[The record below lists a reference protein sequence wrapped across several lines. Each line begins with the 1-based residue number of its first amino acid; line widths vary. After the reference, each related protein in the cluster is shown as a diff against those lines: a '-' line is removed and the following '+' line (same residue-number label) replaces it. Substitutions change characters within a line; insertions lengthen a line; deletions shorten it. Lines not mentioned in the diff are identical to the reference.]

1 MRGVPASR
9 AISRT
14 LAARAFAL
22 VALWPLVP
30 LLSACPKI
38 ERLTVDGGPLDGGK
52 ADARVYAP
60 SDAGDDAEAG
70 PPAAP
75 PVVVPPIDLVPPP
88 NDADLAARAKHLLE
102 AITQDNADL
111 ARDILLPRD
120 AYLKNRDVKD
130 PGKTWELKV
139 YNPFQKAVHRAHKSH
154 PGLGRA
160 IFVSVELGHDAS
172 TVSAR
177 PKEWKYEVWRVTRSR
192 IVYSLD
198 GSVLHLELGELTSF
212 RGAWYVTHLR

>member
-102 AITQDNADL
+102 AITQDKKVKGGKL
-111 ARDILLPRD
+111 TFILTR
-120 AYLKNRDVKD
+120 
-130 PGKTWELKV
+130 
-139 YNPFQKAVHRAHKSH
+139 
-154 PGLGRA
+154 GLGQS
-160 IFVSVELGHDAS
+160 FVADDVPPSEVLSFLREKLGD
-172 TVSAR
+172 
-177 PKEWKYEVWRVTRSR
+177 
-192 IVYSLD
+192 
-198 GSVLHLELGELTSF
+198 
-212 RGAWYVTHLR
+212 